1 MNIIDEILRLKK
13 EKNALILAHYYQNDE
28 VQEIADFVGDSYY
41 LSKIA
46 KDSKENTLVF
56 CGVDFMAESAKIL
69 SPDKKVLIPVKEA
82 GCLMADMVNVE
93 GLLKLKEKY
102 KDAAIVTY
110 INSSTE
116 VKAISDVIVTSSNA
130 LKIVENLPQKN
141 IIFAPD
147 KNLGEYISEHVVD
160 KNIILWQGY
169 CPIHEK
175 IKEKSIISFR
185 EEHPEAQVLVH
196 PECSKRIRDLSHYIG
211 STSGII
217 SKVKELSNKEILV
230 VTEEGIF
237 YELNKNNRDNKLY
250 KTTEVMSCKDMK
262 KINLESIYNCLLNEE
277 FEIEIDEEIREKAY
291 KALENMHE
299 LSQ

>member
-147 KNLGEYISEHVVD
+147 KNLGEYISEHVAD

-196 PECSKRIRDLSHYIG
+196 PECGKRIRDLSHYIG

>member
-28 VQEIADFVGDSYY
+28 VQEIADYVGDSYY

-82 GCLMADMVNVE
+82 GCLMADMVNAE

-147 KNLGEYISEHVVD
+147 KNLGEYISEHVTD

-196 PECSKRIRDLSHYIG
+196 PECSKKIRDLSHYIG

-237 YELNKNNRDNKLY
+237 YELNKNNKDNELY

-299 LSQ
+299 LSK

>member
-147 KNLGEYISEHVVD
+147 KNLGEYISEHVAD